1 MCTAEYLI
9 HIQINNNKL
18 SSAQICDMGAKFCLV
33 LVSLVWFVL
42 AWFGLVQLNSVGLG
56 WVRV

>member
-1 MCTAEYLI
+1 MF
-9 HIQINNNKL
+9 NNKL
-18 SSAQICDMGAKFCLV
+18 SSDQIGDMRAEFCLV
-33 LVSLVWFVL
+33 LVSLVKFGL

>member
-1 MCTAEYLI
+1 ML
-9 HIQINNNKL
+9 NNKL
-18 SSAQICDMGAKFCLV
+18 SSAQIGDMGAKFCLV
-33 LVSLVWFVL
+33 LVSSGWFGL